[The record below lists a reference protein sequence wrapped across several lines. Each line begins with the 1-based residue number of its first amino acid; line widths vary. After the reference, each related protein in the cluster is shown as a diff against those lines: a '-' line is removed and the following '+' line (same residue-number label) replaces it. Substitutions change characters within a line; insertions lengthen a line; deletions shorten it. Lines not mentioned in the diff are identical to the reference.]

1 MLSSVAAVPVA
12 VVLPPL
18 MDKMLVAV
26 AVVLA
31 VMLQQA
37 VKQLVMEISQYQSV
51 LAAAEV
57 VVIKIPQNQEV
68 TQ

>member
-1 MLSSVAAVPVA
+1 MSSGAAVPVA
-12 VVLPPL
+12 VVLPST

-26 AVVLA
+26 VVVLA

-37 VKQLVMEISQYQSV
+37 VKQLVPHLSQYQSV

-57 VVIKIPQNQEV
+57 VVLKILQNQEV

>member
-57 VVIKIPQNQEV
+57 VVIKILQNQEV